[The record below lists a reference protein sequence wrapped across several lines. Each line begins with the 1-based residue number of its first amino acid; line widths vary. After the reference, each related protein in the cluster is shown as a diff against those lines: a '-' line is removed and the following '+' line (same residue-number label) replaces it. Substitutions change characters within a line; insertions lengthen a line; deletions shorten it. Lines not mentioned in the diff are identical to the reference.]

1 MSLKERLVRG
11 VLKVISGF
19 ICEPY
24 SKGLAD
30 DLFSRKDSLG
40 KKEEI
45 LKELLEI
52 RHRG

>member
-19 ICEPY
+19 ICELY

-30 DLFSRKDSLG
+30 DLFPSEDCLDKDR
-40 KKEEI
+40 EN
-45 LKELLEI
+45 
-52 RHRG
+52 